1 MAKMNSAGVELH
13 VRSIFL
19 QGLLLM
25 NDANRPKKFSKWDK
39 LWRMWNEWLN
49 DSKITA
55 TEACLSYALSFNE
68 ISKILVGVDSL
79 QQLQEICSYTHKN
92 TPKIPIEISENDTM
106 LLNPSNWK

>member
-1 MAKMNSAGVELH
+1 M
-13 VRSIFL
+13 
-19 QGLLLM
+19 
-25 NDANRPKKFSKWDK
+25 
-39 LWRMWNEWLN
+39 
-49 DSKITA
+49 
-55 TEACLSYALSFNE
+55 SFNE